1 MKLKLFA
8 SVITLLFYYDF
19 AMAQEW
25 SKEDS
30 IWLQNIL
37 EGKEV
42 LKLNEDVIKAIKD
55 GQALPPFQM
64 KKEVNP
70 NLEIIKDFENI
81 EAPDL
86 DSKIDLKSM
95 PRGVFY
101 LHIDKMVNMNPS
113 TNTEFSFSLTDK
125 ELNQIKSSLP
135 TTLSDM
141 IIPVNTDPL
150 HSYGV
155 GNIFSII
162 PFLVNKITNRQ
173 PEHDDNKPKRF
184 NESERQQLNESIN
197 SLRQSIEASTEQE
210 KK

>member
-101 LHIDKMVNMNPS
+101 LHIDKMVKMNPS

-162 PFLVNKITNRQ
+162 PFLVNKISNRQ
-173 PEHDDNKPKRF
+173 PEPDENKPKRF

-210 KK
+210 